1 MTRQRPARW
10 QKSVEEEVSPQVH
23 DALKAEP
30 QKKKHARVLRAATH
44 LIQGKPKAT
53 SLAHNDFNVAVL
65 CEDCVCIIDCKCQ
78 PGAPTG
84 RTKNGWRSK
93 WTGALKSRR
102 DKLVQICCW
111 SKLTKCWFSLI
122 WTKFKKE
129 MATLHLESM
138 VVPHV
143 TVKIYAQPTIWCW
156 AETENFKL
164 VHGPL
169 CRNRQACKMLWFAA
183 ASGNAEVWWFWFL

>member
-1 MTRQRPARW
+1 MT
-10 QKSVEEEVSPQVH
+10 EVCGRRS
-23 DALKAEP
+23 EP
-30 QKKKHARVLRAATH
+30 SGPRCIKGRTSEGKIKKHARVLRAATH

-53 SLAHNDFNVAVL
+53 SLAHKDFNAAVL
-65 CEDCVCIIDCKCQ
+65 REDCVCIIDCKCQ
-78 PGAPTG
+78 PGAPKTVA

-93 WTGALKSRR
+93 WKGALKSWR

-129 MATLHLESM
+129 MATLHMESM
-138 VVPHV
+138 VVTHV

-169 CRNRQACKMLWFAA
+169 CHNRQACKMLWFAA